1 MSGNDLTEEQK
12 KLVRRYVELWR
23 RFHQESNADRCFAK
37 LEDDLAEGS
46 GMFLCGLLVQA
57 AASTVIT
64 ADVQDPKFHIAI
76 FGNDDSAVADM
87 TPNEL
92 QEARR
97 YIVQGEA
104 EAPVRWWGK
113 PPVPGVVTRVD
124 TEGGPP
130 SNPPVAA

>member
-12 KLVRRYVELWR
+12 KLVGRYVELWR
-23 RFHQESNADRCFAK
+23 RFRQESNGDRCFAK

-57 AASTVIT
+57 EASTVIT
-64 ADVQDPKFHIAI
+64 ADVQDPNFHTAI
-76 FGNDDSAVADM
+76 FGNDDSAVTDM
-87 TPNEL
+87 TPDEL

-97 YIVQGEA
+97 YIVQGEG
-104 EAPVRWWGK
+104 EAPVRWWAK
-113 PPVPGVVTRVD
+113 PPVPALGTD
-124 TEGGPP
+124 TGKEGGPP